1 MATKTKSP
9 KSCGPKH
16 LEEEAPS
23 HDWELERLTEYAQRF
38 HQLIADGERTL
49 APHYWRLGNALAIA
63 RKNFQHGQWQKY
75 LASIEIDRTRS
86 SKALAIFRTFST
98 VEALESRSVEEAYEA
113 RHGDA
118 ETMEIEDPQSDSL
131 SKFAGAL
138 SKIESVAETTLEHAL
153 ELSREEKQELVTNL
167 RSTIACL
174 EDYVR
179 RLEQEL
185 TSRDD
190 DFDDAG
196 A

>member
-1 MATKTKSP
+1 MATKSKSP
-9 KSCGPKH
+9 KALGPQH
-16 LEEEAPS
+16 LPEESPA

-49 APHYWRLGNALAIA
+49 APYYWRLGNALSIA

-75 LASIEIDRTRS
+75 LTSVGIDRTRS
-86 SKALAIFRTFST
+86 WKALAIFRAFST

-113 RHGDA
+113 RHGD
-118 ETMEIEDPQSDSL
+118 EEMHEIKDPQSDSL
-131 SKFAGAL
+131 SKFTGAL
-138 SKIESVAETTLEHAL
+138 SKIESVAETTLDSAMG
-153 ELSREEKQELVTNL
+153 LSQEEKQELVVNL

-174 EDYVR
+174 QDYVR

-190 DFDDAG
+190 FDDGG